1 MNCDKE
7 EPMEETIK
15 LLKDLGSRNNGDVY
29 LGVVGPVRVGKST
42 FIRRFMEE
50 CVIEHIE
57 DESEKRRTID
67 ELPTTGD
74 GKTITTIEPKFVPST
89 AACLKIDEMNVFIRL
104 VDCIGY
110 IIESANGYLEDGK
123 MRMVQTPWFNE
134 PIPFDDAAKIG
145 TQKVIKDHS
154 TLGIVILSDGT
165 INDFTIAD
173 YQNAENRVLED
184 MVSLEKPYV
193 IVLNSK
199 MPNGDKAKTRKE
211 ALENQYGVPVI
222 PVDCKNMTKDEASI
236 ILKEALYRFPITGIE
251 LSLPSWVSSL
261 DEEHYIKQ
269 TLKESISLAM
279 QEAKIVA
286 DVDKINEIIKQNE
299 FVKECA
305 IKNVDT
311 ATGVCLVQIDVID
324 GLYEKVLNELVGCEI
339 SDKGQLIAILSE
351 YVRAKKDYDLIG
363 EALKMADSTG
373 YGFAST
379 SLNGYKVDKPEV
391 IKSGS
396 RYGVKVKASAS
407 TYHIIKVDVDT
418 TFEPILGSKD
428 QAEFFQKYLLDAYEE
443 SPLNVLNCELFGRKY
458 EEIITQGIK
467 LKLNSLPDP
476 VKIKMQQLLKTIS
489 NKGKGNLIAFVF

>member
-1 MNCDKE
+1 
-7 EPMEETIK
+7 MEETEK

-29 LGVVGPVRVGKST
+29 VGVVGPVRVGKST
-42 FIRRFMEE
+42 FIRKFMEV
-50 CVIEHIE
+50 CVLEHIVDE
-57 DESEKRRTID
+57 DEKKRTID

-74 GKTITTIEPKFVPST
+74 GKTITTIEPKFIPST
-89 AACLKIDEMNVFIRL
+89 ATCLKIDEMNVFIRL

-154 TLGIVILSDGT
+154 TLGIVVLSDGT
-165 INDFTIAD
+165 INDFTVLD
-173 YQNAENRVLED
+173 YQNAEKRVLD
-184 MVSLEKPYV
+184 DLVSLEKPYV

-199 MPNGDKAKTRKE
+199 MPNGDKAKSRKE
-211 ALENQYGVPVI
+211 ELESQYGVPVI
-222 PVDCKNMTKDEASI
+222 PVDCKNLTKEEACV
-236 ILKEALYRFPITGIE
+236 ILKAALYQFPVTGIE
-251 LSLPSWVSSL
+251 LSLPTWVASL
-261 DEEHYIKQ
+261 DEENYIKKS
-269 TLKESISLAM
+269 LKESINQAM

-286 DVDKINEIIKQNE
+286 DVDKINEIIKTNE
-299 FVKECA
+299 FISECS
-305 IKNVDT
+305 IKSVDT
-311 ATGVCLVQIDVID
+311 ATGICVVQIDVVD

-339 SDKGQLIAILSE
+339 TDKGQLIAILSE

-379 SLNGYKVDKPEV
+379 SLNDYKVDKPEI
-391 IKSGS
+391 IKSGN

-418 TFEPILGSKD
+418 TFEPILGSKE
-428 QAEFFQKYLLDAYEE
+428 QAEYFQKYLLEAFEVN
-443 SPLNVLNCELFGRKY
+443 PLNVLNCELFGRKY